1 MKTRESYVLSPWC
14 CVPVTWKN
22 LTAKEKESE
31 WDLCLSNFVLG
42 SDKKAAL
49 IYPKAYFFKNKTPSG
64 QGLTFQDGK

>member
-1 MKTRESYVLSPWC
+1 M
-14 CVPVTWKN
+14 TWKN
-22 LTAKEKESE
+22 LTATEKESE

-49 IYPKAYFFKNKTPSG
+49 IYPKASFFKNKTPSG